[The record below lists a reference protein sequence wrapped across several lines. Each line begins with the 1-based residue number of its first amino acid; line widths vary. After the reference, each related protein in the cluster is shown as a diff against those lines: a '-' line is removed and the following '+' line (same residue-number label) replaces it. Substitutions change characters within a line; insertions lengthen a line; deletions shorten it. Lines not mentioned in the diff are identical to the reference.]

1 MAQPIENH
9 GVVGNLR
16 TAAPIGLDGAVNF
29 LCWPRFDSPSIF
41 ASLLDD
47 ERGGAFELAPVLD
60 GARHRQLYLRTPMF
74 CLLASC
80 HLTALP
86 KFQTS

>member
-1 MAQPIENH
+1 MAQLIENH

-16 TAAPIGLDGAVNF
+16 TAALIGLDGAVNF

-47 ERGGAFELAPVLD
+47 ERGGVQAAGERLRGRVHGPED
-60 GARHRQLYLRTPMF
+60 G
-74 CLLASC
+74 S
-80 HLTALP
+80 
-86 KFQTS
+86 